1 MDEPKNSTPKLSRV
15 IRLDSLPV
23 NSTYFTEEG
32 YLVDHPV
39 LTSIG
44 IFEYTNADGSIRREL
59 RLPEEVF
66 KPESLKT
73 YKGKPIII
81 THDAGLI
88 TKDNVGQE
96 AIGTILSEGYQDG
109 DDVRAEIIIH
119 DTDEMKSVGLKE
131 LSLGYNLTL
140 DETPGVWEG
149 KPYDAVQRDI
159 TINHLALVLQARAG
173 DQARLNIDSRD
184 RTPKGVK
191 KMSKKKIV
199 KSGTRAD
206 GVLSPEELQ
215 KAIADYKKRRA
226 ERLEGQ
232 KDDDMAPPADDT
244 TDTKKTA
251 EADGDDDDTAAEGPD
266 NQKAA
271 VQAIKDRRDRRDEDG
286 DPKDK
291 DAAMG
296 VIAQQDSDMDI
307 LFDIIDTLLAE
318 RDMKAQADGDNCDP
332 NDPNADCNTDEDDI
346 DDGADN
352 KPAGALKAVN
362 GDDDDEDEDL
372 NEDEDDDDIPT
383 TNESNVGDS
392 SVKEPTSNMDSIDA
406 IVRQRVQL
414 GVAGA
419 KLGIKGLENM
429 KLSAAKKTV
438 IRAVNPNIRLDG
450 KSDAYINGAFACA
463 MDAVNAGSR
472 KGTNYQK
479 KQMFN
484 GDSRGFRAKTSVSS
498 SDAARARMIERRI
511 NKEAK

>member
-1 MDEPKNSTPKLSRV
+1 MTRNTENSPPKLSRV
-15 IRLDSLPV
+15 YRLDSSPV

-44 IFEYTNADGSIRREL
+44 IFEYTNKDGSIRREL

-73 YKGKPIII
+73 YKGKPIIV

-88 TKDNVGQE
+88 TKDNVSEE

-140 DETPGVWEG
+140 DETPGVWKG
-149 KPYDAVQRDI
+149 QPYDAIQRDI

-184 RTPKGVK
+184 RTSKGVK
-191 KMSKKKIV
+191 TMSKKTK
-199 KSGTRAD
+199 KFGTRAD
-206 GVLSPEELQ
+206 
-215 KAIADYKKRRA
+215 
-226 ERLEGQ
+226 
-232 KDDDMAPPADDT
+232 DT
-244 TDTKKTA
+244 TKTKEIDTD
-251 EADGDDDDTAAEGPD
+251 EDDTAIAPD
-266 NQKAA
+266 DQKSA

-291 DAAMG
+291 DTAMG
-296 VIAQQDSDMDI
+296 VIAQQDDDMDK

-318 RDMKAQADGDNCDP
+318 RDMNAAKPAAAADGEDDGL
-332 NDPNADCNTDEDDI
+332 AECNNTDDDDEDDL
-346 DDGADN
+346 AN
-352 KPAGALKAVN
+352 KPASALKAVN
-362 GDDDDEDEDL
+362 GDDDDEDDDDL

-383 TNESNVGDS
+383 TNDGNVS
-392 SVKEPTSNMDSIDA
+392 STTVTEPTSNMDSIDA

-414 GVAGA
+414 GIAGS
-419 KLGIKGLENM
+419 KLGLKGLENM

-438 IRAVNPNIRLDG
+438 IRAVNPSVRLDG
-450 KSDAYINGAFACA
+450 KSEAYINGAFAIA
-463 MDAVNAGSR
+463 MNAVNAGSR
-472 KGTNYQK
+472 NGTNYQK

-484 GDSRGFRAKTSVSS
+484 RDSASRRASDSTSA
-498 SDAARARMIERRI
+498 DAARARMIERRM
-511 NKEAK
+511 NKEVK

>member
-1 MDEPKNSTPKLSRV
+1 MDEPKNSAPKLSRV

-215 KAIADYKKRRA
+215 KAIADYKKRRS

-251 EADGDDDDTAAEGPD
+251 EADGDDDDTTAEGPD

-332 NDPNADCNTDEDDI
+332 NDPNANCNTDDDDT
-346 DDGADN
+346 DDADN

-362 GDDDDEDEDL
+362 GDDDDEDDDL

-383 TNESNVGDS
+383 TNEADVGDS

-472 KGTNYQK
+472 KDTKYQK

>member
-1 MDEPKNSTPKLSRV
+1 MDEPKNSAPKLSRV

-44 IFEYTNADGSIRREL
+44 IFEYTNSDGSIRREL

-215 KAIADYKKRRA
+215 KAIADYKKRRS

-251 EADGDDDDTAAEGPD
+251 EADGDDDDTTAEGPD

-332 NDPNADCNTDEDDI
+332 NDPTANCNTDDDDT
-346 DDGADN
+346 DDADN

-362 GDDDDEDEDL
+362 GDDDDEDDDL

-383 TNESNVGDS
+383 TNEADVGDS

-419 KLGIKGLENM
+419 KLGINGLENM